1 MKKLKTAVLSVLLI
15 ALSTSV
21 FAAAKTATVAIVPF
35 KVNAE
40 KDMSFLRDGVYDM
53 LSTRLTKEGEV
64 EVLNRQTVE
73 KALPAAPGPLTEAAG
88 RELGRKLAAD
98 YVLFGSLTVLGNS
111 ISLDAKMVDVAGAK
125 PTMSF
130 FEQSEDAGGI
140 ISRINAMAAAVN
152 EKMFGRTTATAQPA
166 PAAAAVAAAPQ
177 PQTAQPAP
185 TDPYA
190 HPEKMLKQPSGFG
203 GGSGSPFAT
212 SEESAREFSPQFW
225 KSGAYKL
232 AFNGIAL
239 GDVDGDGKTETVII
253 TADKVIVYRYE
264 QQRFYQVAEYEADS
278 KGINIG
284 VDVADI
290 TGNGMP
296 EIIVTRLTLTR
307 KALAS
312 FVLEWDGKSF
322 RRIVNNAPWYFRVCE
337 LPDRGKVLLGQEPR
351 FGNPFKGKISEM
363 IWRNGQYEPETPVT
377 VSAAVNVLG
386 LTIGQI
392 VKGQR
397 ETIAAYDAGDHIR
410 VFDETGK
417 EEWKSA
423 ERYGGSTLHTL
434 GNIDDQGDTERPI
447 YLPMRLMALKP
458 DKDGKSQVL
467 AIRNFDIADRKFEK
481 FRSFNEAQ
489 IIGFGWDGL
498 GLQTEWRTRK
508 MTGGIRDFAL
518 GDFDNDGELEMVCA
532 VVLDEGRLITT
543 VPKSTLIA
551 LKFAK

>member
-1 MKKLKTAVLSVLLI
+1 MKKLKTAVLSVLLL

-21 FAAAKTATVAIVPF
+21 FAAAKTVTVAIVPF

-53 LSTRLTKEGEV
+53 LSTRLTREGEV

-73 KALPAAPGPLTEAAG
+73 KALPATAGPLTEAAG

-111 ISLDAKMVDVAGAK
+111 ISLDSKMVDVAGAK

-140 ISRINAMAAAVN
+140 ITRISAMAAAVN

-166 PAAAAVAAAPQ
+166 PAAAAAPQ
-177 PQTAQPAP
+177 PQAAQPAP
-185 TDPYA
+185 ADPFA

-203 GGSGSPFAT
+203 GGSGSPFAA

-225 KSGAYKL
+225 KSAAYKL

-239 GDVDGDGKTETVII
+239 GDVDGDGKTETIII

-264 QQRFYQVAEYEADS
+264 QQRFYQVAEYAEGGQ
-278 KGINIG
+278 GINIG

-290 TGNGMP
+290 NGNGIP
-296 EIIVTRLTLTR
+296 EIIVTSLTLTR
-307 KALAS
+307 KVLAS
-312 FVLEWDGKSF
+312 FVLEWDGKALK
-322 RRIVNNAPWYFRVCE
+322 RIVDNAHWYFRVCD

-351 FGNPFKGKISEM
+351 FGSPFKGKIFEM

-397 ETIAAYDAGDHIR
+397 ETIAAYDSSDRIR
-410 VFDETGK
+410 VFDEAGK

-434 GNIDDQGDTERPI
+434 GNIDDQGQTERPI
-447 YLPMRLMALKP
+447 YLPMRLTALKP

-467 AIRNFDIADRKFEK
+467 AIRNFDITDRKIEGL
-481 FRSFNEAQ
+481 RSFNETQ

-498 GLQTEWRTRK
+498 GLQPEWKTRK
-508 MTGGIRDFAL
+508 MAGCIRDFAL

-532 VVLDEGRLITT
+532 LVLDEGRIITT
-543 VPKSTLIA
+543 IPKSTLIA

>member
-1 MKKLKTAVLSVLLI
+1 MKTLKTAILSVLLL

-21 FAAAKTATVAIVPF
+21 FAAAKTVAIVPF

-53 LSTRLTKEGEV
+53 LSSRLTKEGEV
-64 EVLNRQTVE
+64 EVMGRQTVE
-73 KALPAAPGPLTEAAG
+73 KALAATAGPLTEAGG

-152 EKMFGRTTATAQPA
+152 EKMFGRTTAAAQPA
-166 PAAAAVAAAPQ
+166 PATAAPQ
-177 PQTAQPAP
+177 AQAAQPAP
-185 TDPYA
+185 ADPHA
-190 HPEKMLKQPSGFG
+190 HPEKMLKQSGFG
-203 GGSGSPFAT
+203 GGSGSPFAA

-225 KSGAYKL
+225 KSASYKL

-253 TADKVIVYRYE
+253 TEDKIIVYRYE
-264 QQRFYQVAEYEADS
+264 QQRFYQVTEYEADS

-290 TGNGMP
+290 NGNGIP

-307 KALAS
+307 KIMAS
-312 FVLEWDGKSF
+312 FVLEWDGKAF
-322 RRIVNNAPWYFRVCE
+322 RRIVENALWYFRVCD

-351 FGNPFKGKISEM
+351 FGNPYKGGIFEM
-363 IWRNGQYEPETPVT
+363 IWRNGQYEPEAPVA
-377 VSAAVNVLG
+377 VSTAANVLG

-397 ETIAAYDAGDHIR
+397 ETIAAYDPSDHIR
-410 VFDETGK
+410 VFNEAGK
-417 EEWKSA
+417 EESKTG
-423 ERYGGSTLHTL
+423 EIYGGSTLYTL
-434 GNIDDQGDTERPI
+434 GNIEDQGQTERRI
-447 YLPMRLMALKP
+447 YLPMRLVALKP

-467 AIRNFDIADRKFEK
+467 AVRNFDVADRKTEVL
-481 FRSFNEAQ
+481 RYFNETQ

-498 GLQTEWRTRK
+498 GLQPEWRTRK
-508 MTGGIRDFAL
+508 MTGCIRDFAI
-518 GDFDNDGELEMVCA
+518 GDFDNDGELELVCA
-532 VVLDEGRLITT
+532 IVLDEGRLITT
-543 VPKSTLIA
+543 IPKSTVIA

>member
-1 MKKLKTAVLSVLLI
+1 MKKLKIAVLSVLLVV
-15 ALSTSV
+15 LSTSV
-21 FAAAKTATVAIVPF
+21 FAAAKTVTVAIVPF

-53 LSTRLTKEGEV
+53 LSSRLTKEGEV
-64 EVLNRQTVE
+64 EVMGRQTVE
-73 KALPAAPGPLTEAAG
+73 KALPATAGPLTEAAG

-98 YVLFGSLTVLGNS
+98 YVLFGSLTVLGKG

-140 ISRINAMAAAVN
+140 IARISAMAAAVN
-152 EKMFGRTTATAQPA
+152 EKMFGRTTASAQPA
-166 PAAAAVAAAPQ
+166 PAAAPQ

-185 TDPYA
+185 TDPHA
-190 HPEKMLKQPSGFG
+190 HPEKMLKQSGFG
-203 GGSGSPFAT
+203 GGAGSPFAA

-225 KSGAYKL
+225 KSAAFKL

-253 TADKVIVYRYE
+253 TADKVIIYRYE
-264 QQRFYQVAEYEADS
+264 QQRFYQVAEYEGGS
-278 KGINIG
+278 QGINIA

-290 TGNGMP
+290 NGNGVP

-307 KALAS
+307 KILAS
-312 FVLEWDGKSF
+312 FAVEWDGKAF
-322 RRIVNNAPWYFRVCE
+322 KRIVDNTPWYFRVVD
-337 LPDRGKVLLGQEPR
+337 LPDRGKVLFGQEPS
-351 FGNPFKGKISEM
+351 FGSPFKGRISEM
-363 IWRNGQYEPETPVT
+363 VWRNGQYEPETPVA
-377 VSAAVNVLG
+377 VSTAVNVLG

-397 ETIAAYDAGDHIR
+397 ETIAAYDPGDRIR
-410 VFDETGK
+410 VFDEAGK
-417 EEWKSA
+417 EESKSA
-423 ERYGGSTLHTL
+423 GVYGGSTLYTL
-434 GNIDDQGDTERPI
+434 GNIDDQGQTERPI

-467 AIRNFDIADRKFEK
+467 AVRNFDIADRKAEVL
-481 FRSFNEAQ
+481 RVFNEAQ

-498 GLQTEWRTRK
+498 GLQPEWRTRK
-508 MTGGIRDFAL
+508 ITGCIRDFAL

-532 VVLDEGRLITT
+532 IVLDEGRVMTT
-543 VPKSTLIA
+543 TPKSTVIA
-551 LKFAK
+551 LKFAR

>member
-1 MKKLKTAVLSVLLI
+1 MKKLKTAVLSVLLL

-53 LSTRLTKEGEV
+53 LSTRLTREGEV

-73 KALPAAPGPLTEAAG
+73 KALPATAGPLTEAAG

-140 ISRINAMAAAVN
+140 ITRISAMAAAVN
-152 EKMFGRTTATAQPA
+152 EKMFGRTMAIAQPA
-166 PAAAAVAAAPQ
+166 PAAAAAPQ

-185 TDPYA
+185 TDPFA

-203 GGSGSPFAT
+203 EGSGSPFAA

-225 KSGAYKL
+225 KSAAYKL

-239 GDVDGDGKTETVII
+239 GDVDGDGKIETVII

-264 QQRFYQVAEYEADS
+264 QQRFYQVAEYAEGS
-278 KGINIG
+278 QGIHIG

-290 TGNGMP
+290 NGNGIP
-296 EIIVTRLTLTR
+296 EIIVTSLTLTR
-307 KALAS
+307 KVLAS
-312 FVLEWDGKSF
+312 FVLEWDGKAL
-322 RRIVNNAPWYFRVCE
+322 RRIVDNAHWYFRVCD
-337 LPDRGKVLLGQEPR
+337 LPDRGKVLFGQEPR
-351 FGNPFKGKISEM
+351 FGSPFKGKIFEM

-397 ETIAAYDAGDHIR
+397 ETIAAYDSSDRIR
-410 VFDETGK
+410 VFDEAGK

-434 GNIDDQGDTERPI
+434 GNIDDAGQTERPI

-467 AIRNFDIADRKFEK
+467 AIRNFEITDRKTDV

-498 GLQTEWRTRK
+498 GLQPEWKTRK
-508 MTGGIRDFAL
+508 MTGCIRDFAL

-532 VVLDEGRLITT
+532 LVLDEGRLITT

>member
-1 MKKLKTAVLSVLLI
+1 MNKFKTAFIAVLLTI
-15 ALSTSV
+15 MPISV
-21 FAAAKTATVAIVPF
+21 FAAAKTVAIVPF

-53 LSTRLTKEGEV
+53 LSTRLAKEGEV

-73 KALPAAPGPLTEAAG
+73 KALPSTVGPLTEAAG
-88 RELGRKLAAD
+88 REIGRKLPAD

-111 ISLDAKMVDVAGAK
+111 ISLDAKVVDVAGAK
-125 PTMSF
+125 PSMSF

-152 EKMFGRTTATAQPA
+152 EKMFGRTAAAAQPA
-166 PAAAAVAAAPQ
+166 PAPAAATAPQ
-177 PQTAQPAP
+177 AQPSQPAP
-185 TDPYA
+185 ADPYA
-190 HPEKMLKQPSGFG
+190 HPEKMLRQPSGSG
-203 GGSGSPFAT
+203 GGAGSPFAA

-225 KSGAYKL
+225 KSAAYKL

-253 TADKVIVYRYE
+253 TADKVIVFRYE
-264 QQRFYQVAEYEADS
+264 QQRFYQVTEYEAES

-290 TGNGMP
+290 NGNGMP

-312 FVLEWDGKSF
+312 FVLEWDGKAF
-322 RRIVNNAPWYFRVCE
+322 RRIVDNASWYFRVVD

-351 FGNPFKGKISEM
+351 FGSPFKGKIFEM
-363 IWRNGQYEPETPVT
+363 IWRNGHYEPETPVA
-377 VSAAVNVLG
+377 VSTAANVLG

-397 ETIAAYDAGDHIR
+397 ETIAAYDPSDRIR
-410 VFDETGK
+410 VFDEAGK
-417 EEWKSA
+417 EEWKSP
-423 ERYGGSTLHTL
+423 ERYGGSTLYYL
-434 GNIDDQGDTERPI
+434 GAIDDQGDTERPI
-447 YLPMRLMALKP
+447 YLPMRLTALKP
-458 DKDGKSQVL
+458 DKDGKVQVL
-467 AIRNFDIADRKFEK
+467 AVRNFDIAGGKLEK
-481 FRSFNEAQ
+481 FRSYNEAQ

-498 GLQTEWRTRK
+498 GLQPEWRTRK
-508 MTGGIRDFAL
+508 MTGCIRDFAL

-532 VVLDEGRLITT
+532 LVLDEGRIITT
-543 VPKSTLIA
+543 IPKSTVIA
-551 LKFAK
+551 LKFAR

>member
-1 MKKLKTAVLSVLLI
+1 MKKLKTAVLSVLLL

-73 KALPAAPGPLTEAAG
+73 KALPATAGPLTEAAG

-98 YVLFGSLTVLGNS
+98 FVLFGSLTVLGNS

-140 ISRINAMAAAVN
+140 ITRISAMAAAVN
-152 EKMFGRTTATAQPA
+152 EKMFGRTTAAAQPA
-166 PAAAAVAAAPQ
+166 PAAAAAPQ
-177 PQTAQPAP
+177 PQTAQPA
-185 TDPYA
+185 TADPFA
-190 HPEKMLKQPSGFG
+190 HPEKMLKQSSGFG
-203 GGSGSPFAT
+203 GGSGSPFAA

-225 KSGAYKL
+225 KSAAYKL

-239 GDVDGDGKTETVII
+239 GDVDGDGKIETVII

-264 QQRFYQVAEYEADS
+264 QQRFYQVAEYAEGS
-278 KGINIG
+278 QGIHIG

-290 TGNGMP
+290 NGNGIP

-307 KALAS
+307 KVLAS
-312 FVLEWDGKSF
+312 FVLEWDGKAF
-322 RRIVNNAPWYFRVCE
+322 RRIVDNAHWYFRVCD
-337 LPDRGKVLLGQEPR
+337 LPDRGKVLFGQEPR
-351 FGNPFKGKISEM
+351 FGSPFKGQIYEM

-397 ETIAAYDAGDHIR
+397 ETIAAYDSSDRIR
-410 VFDETGK
+410 VFDEAGK

-434 GNIDDQGDTERPI
+434 GNIDDAGQTERPI

-467 AIRNFDIADRKFEK
+467 AIRNFEITDRKTDV

-498 GLQTEWRTRK
+498 GLQPEWKTRK
-508 MTGGIRDFAL
+508 MTGCIRDFAL

-532 VVLDEGRLITT
+532 LVLDEGRIITT
-543 VPKSTLIA
+543 IPKSTLIA

>member
-1 MKKLKTAVLSVLLI
+1 MKTLKTAVLSVLLI

-21 FAAAKTATVAIVPF
+21 FAAAKTVAIMPF

-53 LSTRLTKEGEV
+53 LSSRLAKEGEV

-73 KALPAAPGPLTEAAG
+73 KALASTAGPLTEAAG

-130 FEQSEDAGGI
+130 FEQSADAGGI
-140 ISRINAMAAAVN
+140 ISRINSMAADVN
-152 EKMFGRTTATAQPA
+152 EKMFGRATATVRPAPAAAPQAQTAQPA
-166 PAAAAVAAAPQ
+166 PA
-177 PQTAQPAP
+177 
-185 TDPYA
+185 DPHA
-190 HPEKMLKQPSGFG
+190 HPEKLLKQSGFG
-203 GGSGSPFAT
+203 GGAGSPFAA

-225 KSGAYKL
+225 KSAAYKM

-239 GDVDGDGKTETVII
+239 GDVDGDGKTETVLI

-264 QQRFYQVAEYEADS
+264 QQRFYPVAEYEADS

-290 TGNGMP
+290 NGNGAP

-307 KALAS
+307 KILSS
-312 FVLEWDGKSF
+312 FALEWDGKTF
-322 RRIVNNAPWYFRVCE
+322 KQILDKATWYFRVVD
-337 LPDRGKVLLGQEPR
+337 LPDRGKVLLGQEPS
-351 FGNPFKGKISEM
+351 FGSPFKGRISEM
-363 IWRNGQYEPETPVT
+363 VWRNGQYEPETPVT
-377 VSAAVNVLG
+377 VSTAVNVLG

-397 ETIAAYDAGDHIR
+397 ETIAAYDPSDRIR
-410 VFDETGK
+410 VFDEAGK
-417 EEWKSA
+417 EASKSA
-423 ERYGGSTLHTL
+423 GVYGGSTLYTL
-434 GNIDDQGDTERPI
+434 GNIEYEGQTERPI

-467 AIRNFDIADRKFEK
+467 VVRNFDIGDRKIEQ

-498 GLQTEWRTRK
+498 GLQPEWRTRK
-508 MTGGIRDFAL
+508 MTGCIRDFAL
-518 GDFDNDGELEMVCA
+518 GDFDNDGQLEMVCA
-532 VVLDEGRLITT
+532 IILEEGRVMTT
-543 VPKSTLIA
+543 TPKSTVIA

>member
-1 MKKLKTAVLSVLLI
+1 MKTLKIAVLSVLLL

-21 FAAAKTATVAIVPF
+21 FAAAKTATVAIMPF

-40 KDMSFLRDGVYDM
+40 KDMNFLRDGVYDM
-53 LSTRLTKEGEV
+53 LSSRLAKEGEV

-73 KALPAAPGPLTEAAG
+73 KALASTAGPLTEAAG

-140 ISRINAMAAAVN
+140 ISRISAMAAAVN
-152 EKMFGRTTATAQPA
+152 EKMFGRTTAAAQPA
-166 PAAAAVAAAPQ
+166 PAATTAPQ
-177 PQTAQPAP
+177 AQAAQPAP
-185 TDPYA
+185 ADPHA
-190 HPEKMLKQPSGFG
+190 HPEKMLKQSGFG
-203 GGSGSPFAT
+203 GGSGSPFVT
-212 SEESAREFSPQFW
+212 SEESLREFSPQFW
-225 KSGAYKL
+225 KSASYKL

-264 QQRFYQVAEYEADS
+264 QQRFYQVTEYEANS

-290 TGNGMP
+290 NGNGMP
-296 EIIVTRLTLTR
+296 EIIVTRLTMTR

-312 FVLEWDGKSF
+312 FVLEWDGKAF
-322 RRIVNNAPWYFRVCE
+322 KQILDNAPWYFRVCD

-351 FGNPFKGKISEM
+351 FGSPFKGSIFEM
-363 IWRNGQYEPETPVT
+363 SWRNGQYEPETPVT
-377 VSAAVNVLG
+377 VTTAANVLG

-397 ETIAAYDAGDHIR
+397 ETIAAYDSDDRIR
-410 VFDETGK
+410 VFNEAGK

-434 GNIDDQGDTERPI
+434 GIADDQGQTQRPV
-447 YLPMRLMALKP
+447 YLPMRLLAMKP

-467 AIRNFDIADRKFEK
+467 AIRNFDIGDRKLEQ

-498 GLQTEWRTRK
+498 GLQPEWKTRK
-508 MTGGIRDFAL
+508 LTGCIRDFAL

-532 VVLDEGRLITT
+532 LVLDEGRIITT
-543 VPKSTLIA
+543 IPKSTVIA
-551 LKFAK
+551 LKFAR